1 MPTAH
6 RPIDFKLT
14 TEQQARLQQQ
24 REQIAAERPQ
34 LQAKLERIHEAK
46 QEPSFCGQLRQAIHS
61 SGRLITH
68 LAAEAGITTQ
78 QLSDFLAGD
87 RTLRSDVLD
96 RLTAA
101 VGASLIVAER
111 KSCAIRKRSV
121 RSAGV
126 ELSAAT
132 RIFAR
137 RLHPLVDHQIRGT
150 PYKSNA

>member
-14 TEQQARLQQQ
+14 PEQQARLQQQ

-61 SGRLITH
+61 SGRLITQ

-101 VGASLIVAER
+101 VGASLIVAQR
-111 KSCAIRKRSV
+111 K
-121 RSAGV
+121 
-126 ELSAAT
+126 
-132 RIFAR
+132 
-137 RLHPLVDHQIRGT
+137 
-150 PYKSNA
+150 